1 DVINVKFTAEM
12 EKQLDEIAE
21 GKKDGVLVLKEFYEN
36 FKPSLDRATAEMNTG
51 IKTITIENNNNTVEK
66 IEKNCPKCGKPL
78 IIRISRYGKFIG
90 CTGFPKCRYTEKVK
104 NNDHHPSH

>member
-1 DVINVKFTAEM
+1 M
-12 EKQLDEIAE
+12 
-21 GKKDGVLVLKEFYEN
+21 
-36 FKPSLDRATAEMNTG
+36 
-51 IKTITIENNNNTVEK
+51 
-66 IEKNCPKCGKPL
+66 PKCGKPL